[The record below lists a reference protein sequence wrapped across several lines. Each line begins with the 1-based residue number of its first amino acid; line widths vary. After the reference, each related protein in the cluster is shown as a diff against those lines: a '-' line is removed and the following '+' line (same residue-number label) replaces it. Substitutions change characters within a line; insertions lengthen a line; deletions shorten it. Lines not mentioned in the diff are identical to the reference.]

1 METKNCNL
9 VYNGHTCTAYYYR
22 YMLGYHFTDGTMDV
36 GKTENCFWFF
46 DVVISAQFNTK
57 VKNEDFQVWY
67 LKRVQDDEFV
77 VFGTNGNWVE
87 NIEDFEG
94 LTQEENDSNILYKQ
108 EIPYSDFKFDTFK
121 VFVST
126 FDKVIY
132 LPSEH

>member
-9 VYNGHTCTAYYYR
+9 VYNGHTCTEHYYR
-22 YMLGYHFTDGTMDV
+22 YILGYHFTDGVMDV
-36 GKTENCFWFF
+36 AKTEQCFWFF
-46 DVVISAQFNTK
+46 DVVISAQLKPK
-57 VKNEDFQVWY
+57 VKNEEFQVWV
-67 LKRVQDDEFV
+67 LNRIRDDEFV
-77 VFGTNGNWVE
+77 VFATNGNWVE

-94 LTQEENDSNILYKQ
+94 LTQEENDLNILYKQ
-108 EIPYSDFKFDTFK
+108 KIPFSDFKFDTFK

>member
-1 METKNCNL
+1 MVAKNCNEL
-9 VYNGHTCTAYYYR
+9 YNHYWCTESYYKYI
-22 YMLGYHFTDGTMDV
+22 LGFHLTDGTMNV

-46 DVVISAQFNTK
+46 DVVISAQFKTK
-57 VKNEDFQVWY
+57 VKNEDFQVWF
-67 LKRVQDDEFV
+67 LKRVRDDEFV

-94 LTQEENDSNILYKQ
+94 LTQEENDLNILYKQ
-108 EIPYSDFKFDTFK
+108 EIPFSDFKFDTFK